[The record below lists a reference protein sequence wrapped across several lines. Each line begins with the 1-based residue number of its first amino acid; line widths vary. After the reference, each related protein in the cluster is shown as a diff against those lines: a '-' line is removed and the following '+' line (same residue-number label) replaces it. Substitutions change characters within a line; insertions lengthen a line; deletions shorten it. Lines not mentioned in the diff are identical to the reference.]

1 MARTPFT
8 LKSGNTT
15 SFKDM
20 GSSPA
25 RKMGNWKQLYDETG
39 KETEKV
45 QISAE
50 EAKELERDKKI
61 ALKNYNNADGYEQ
74 SKLELKYKTTP
85 SVSYTGR
92 EKLNKL
98 KEQGT
103 PPQDKDSYNENVRV
117 VDDYKRDLAQATNE
131 AQKEKDD
138 GTLQKQQ
145 DLDTQANANTN
156 TKKKS

>member
-1 MARTPFT
+1 MARTPFK
-8 LKSGNTT
+8 LRSSGP
-15 SFKDM
+15 FKMM

-45 QISAE
+45 QVSDK
-50 EAKELERDKKI
+50 EAKELERDKENAK
-61 ALKNYNNADGYEQ
+61 KNINNAKDGGEQ
-74 SKLELKYKTTP
+74 SKLELKYRTTP
-85 SVSYTGR
+85 TVSYSGQ

-103 PPQDKDSYNENVRV
+103 PPQDKDSYNDNVRV
-117 VDDYKRDLAQATNE
+117 VDTYKQNLQEASIE
-131 AQKEKDD
+131 AQKEKED
-138 GTLQKQQ
+138 GTLKKQKE
-145 DLDTQANANTN
+145 LNAKANANTN

>member
-39 KETEKV
+39 KQTEKV

-50 EAKELERDKKI
+50 EAKELERDKKS
-61 ALKNYNNADGYEQ
+61 AEKNMNNAKDGYEQ
-74 SKLELKYKTTP
+74 SKLELAFRTTP
-85 SVSYTGR
+85 TVSYTGR

-117 VDDYKRDLAQATNE
+117 VDIYKQEMREATSE
-131 AQKEKDD
+131 AQKEKED
-138 GTLQKQQ
+138 GTLEKQQ
-145 DLDTQANANTN
+145 DLDANANTN

>member
-39 KETEKV
+39 KQTEKV

-50 EAKELERDKKI
+50 EAKELERDKKN
-61 ALKNYNNADGYEQ
+61 AEKNMNNAKDGYEQ
-74 SKLELKYKTTP
+74 DKLDLKYRTTP

-92 EKLNKL
+92 EKLDKL
-98 KEQGT
+98 KTQGT
-103 PPQDKDSYNENVRV
+103 PPQDKDSHNDNVRV
-117 VDDYKRDLAQATNE
+117 VNDYKRDLQEATNE
-131 AQKEKDD
+131 AKKEKED
-138 GTLQKQQ
+138 GTLEKQQ
-145 DLDTQANANTN
+145 DLDANANTN